1 MKINDVMTKEVI
13 KIDGKESVDKA
24 AKMMKQYNI
33 GSIPVYDKDKII
45 GIITDRDIVVRV
57 MADEKNIKETTVRE
71 VMTSNPVCLA
81 SDKDVTEAAR
91 VMSERQIR
99 RIIVKDEEEVKG
111 IVSLGDLAVEK
122 ISKEE
127 IGETLKE
134 ISTPCGPCL

>member
-1 MKINDVMTKEVI
+1 MKINDVMTKEII
-13 KIDGKESVDKA
+13 KIDGKESVDMA